1 MVWDT
6 KQENDVGR

>member
-6 KQENDVGR
+6 KA